1 MISNGIILMLFIKT
15 NKFLFLEKIIDERL
29 ENDLRQELKMKVD
42 TKKIEW
48 LLNNVTQ
55 YRINKDTGVNLSILG
70 RLVRGE
76 RKIENLTIKT
86 GSVLTE
92 YAEKLQKQE
101 D

>member
-1 MISNGIILMLFIKT
+1 
-15 NKFLFLEKIIDERL
+15 
-29 ENDLRQELKMKVD
+29 MKVD

-48 LLNNVTQ
+48 LLNNATQ

-86 GSVLTE
+86 GSLLTE
-92 YAEKLQKQE
+92 YADQLQKKK
-101 D
+101 